1 MPKKH
6 ENPTQRANGWWYY
19 RRRIPKHLQGVW
31 RDDGGR
37 QTEHILA
44 LKTKD
49 EAEAKRRSK
58 FEDRLFEDKLN
69 LKEEELAA
77 SESLDETRIRN
88 FQYFEHRLR
97 EAGLHHSQVPSID
110 SPPEVIRKF
119 LRDRQAFAYGS
130 WIQIDGE
137 HGQFEGGLYDEVH
150 ELAMEYDHSGDPA
163 TKQKLDDA
171 VYKLN
176 ITLGKTKDV
185 GIQISVPTIGVA
197 KEEYLQY
204 IANKAKSPDAK
215 EDESRRVERI
225 VGHLAFVLGNG
236 DPKAGLQRSIASIRS
251 GDVKQFLA
259 RLAIRENGSDIPK
272 SPSAVGREL
281 QTMNSIWNM
290 AYEERKE
297 DWPTDVKTE
306 SPFAKKRSKLNK
318 EHDDKKKAGLVP
330 DKDRRPFSPR
340 ELEIFMFEHL
350 PRMNEEAQ
358 LIALIGNHT
367 GCRIGDAAGLKMNDL
382 YLHPNNEHPIPFIF
396 FRDNT
401 IRQLTKD
408 GVQRRVPLF
417 GDVLN
422 RLIEYHDKRISA
434 LRADDSDILNAALF
448 PRYGRGQK
456 GSDAVSNLIN
466 QKHIHHL
473 RDGDLKLT
481 FHSFRHT
488 LQHKYLAAGQNTQFA
503 GYISGWKLTGLVG
516 KQSEYVKHG
525 IPPEA
530 LIDGLKKA
538 HAAKSWGDAD
548 MDAALQSRIDQMQ
561 GQ

>member
-1 MPKKH
+1 MPKRH

-19 RRRIPKHLQGVW
+19 RRRVPKHLHGVW

-88 FQYFEHRLR
+88 FQYFEYRLR
-97 EAGLHHSQVPSID
+97 EAGLHPSQVPSVD

-119 LRDRQAFAYGS
+119 LHDRQAFAYGS
-130 WIQIDGE
+130 WVQIDDE
-137 HGQFEGGLYDEVH
+137 YGQFEGGLYDDVH
-150 ELAMEYDHSGDPA
+150 ELAVEYDHSGDPV

-176 ITLGKTKDV
+176 IALGKTKDV
-185 GIQISVPTIGVA
+185 GIQISVPTLGVA
-197 KEEYLQY
+197 KEEYLQF
-204 IANKAKSPDAK
+204 IAKKAKSPDAK
-215 EDESRRVERI
+215 EDESRRVKRI

-236 DPKAGLQRSIASIRS
+236 DPKAGLQRPIASIRS

-281 QTMNSIWNM
+281 QTMSSIWNM

-297 DWPTDVKTE
+297 HWPTDVKTNN
-306 SPFAKKRSKLNK
+306 PFAKKRSKLNK
-318 EHDDKKKAGLVP
+318 EHDDKKKVGLVP

-358 LIALIGNHT
+358 LIALIGNHS

-382 YLHPNNEHPIPFIF
+382 YLHPTNEHPIPFIF

-417 GDVLN
+417 GDVLD

-434 LRADDSDILNAALF
+434 LRAHDSDILNAALF

-473 RDGDLKLT
+473 RDGDQKLT

>member
-58 FEDRLFEDKLN
+58 FQDRLFEDKRD

-77 SESLDETRIRN
+77 SDSLDETRIRN
-88 FQYFEHRLR
+88 FHHWQHRLK
-97 EAGLHHSQVPSID
+97 EAGLHPSQVPNID

-119 LRDRQAFAYGS
+119 LNDRRTFLYGS
-130 WIQIDGE
+130 WNDEYQ
-137 HGQFEGGLYDEVH
+137 QFEGGEYDLIH
-150 ELAMEYDHSGDPA
+150 ELAMEYDQTGDPA
-163 TKQKLDDA
+163 VKQKLDDA
-171 VYKLN
+171 VYRMN
-176 ITLGKTKDV
+176 FALGKAKD
-185 GIQISVPTIGVA
+185 GEIQIGVPTLDAATG
-197 KEEYLQY
+197 EYLQH
-204 IANKAKSPDAK
+204 IERKPTKDEAKK
-215 EDESRRVERI
+215 DEARRVERI

-236 DPKAGLQRSIASIRS
+236 DPKAGLQRSIASIRN

-259 RLAIRENGSDIPK
+259 RLAIREDGSGEPK
-272 SPSAVGREL
+272 SPAAVGREL
-281 QTMNSIWNM
+281 QTMSSIWNM

-297 DWPTDVKTE
+297 DWPSDVKTIN
-306 SPFAKKRSKLNK
+306 PFAKRRSKLNQ
-318 EHDDKKKAGLVP
+318 EHSDKKKAGLVP

-382 YLHPNNEHPIPFIF
+382 YLHPTNEHPIPFIF
-396 FRDNT
+396 FRDNS
-401 IRQLTKD
+401 IRVLTKN
-408 GVQRRVPLF
+408 GVKRRVPLF
-417 GDVLN
+417 GDILD

-434 LRADDSDILNAALF
+434 LRAHDSDIPNQPLF
-448 PRYGRGQK
+448 PRYGRGPK

-473 RDGDLKLT
+473 RGGDKKLT

-530 LIDGLKKA
+530 LIEGLKKA

-548 MDAALQSRIDQMQ
+548 MNAALQSRIDQMQ
-561 GQ
+561 NDLD